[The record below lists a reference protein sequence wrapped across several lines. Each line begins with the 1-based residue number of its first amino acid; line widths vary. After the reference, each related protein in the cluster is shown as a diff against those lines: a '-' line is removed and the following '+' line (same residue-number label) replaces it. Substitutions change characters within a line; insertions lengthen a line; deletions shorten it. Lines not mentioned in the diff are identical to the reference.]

1 MFMLDENIENLIKD
15 NIKKEL
21 LSLGCKDIGYY
32 MDTYVDTIVEA
43 INEAYNIEMEYMEE
57 KIENAN

>member
-32 MDTYVDTIVEA
+32 MDTYADAIVKA
-43 INEAYNIEMEYMEE
+43 INEAYNIEMDYMEE
-57 KIENAN
+57 KINN

>member
-1 MFMLDENIENLIKD
+1 MFMLDKNIENLIKD

-21 LSLGCKDIGYY
+21 LSLGCNDISYY
-32 MDTYVDTIVEA
+32 MDTYADTIVEA

-57 KIENAN
+57 KINR